1 MPSWDKSS
9 RFLFDWSGV
18 GVRLNF
24 RQTVLWG
31 VLRLWVFALCA
42 AGIPAA
48 VSASDLQ
55 FALQSLEETGQ
66 VSVTREGTCA
76 GYSWTI
82 KWKSPGGKQPLLQ
95 VPSLGQL
102 FVPQQCFLLHCF
114 LNSAFCYFV
123 PVSLLFATLFLKRF
137 FLLHCFCIWALCYFI
152 SLAVLLAIL
161 FPYLP
166 SLLICTLS

>member
-1 MPSWDKSS
+1 MIFRWKFLNPDNTEMHCSYNFVSHSCPLGIKVLEFSLTGVS
-9 RFLFDWSGV
+9 RCVIEL
-18 GVRLNF
+18 
-24 RQTVLWG
+24 QAVLWG

-42 AGIPAA
+42 AGVPAA

-102 FVPQQCFLLHCF
+102 LVPQQRFLLHCF
-114 LNSAFCYFV
+114 LNSAFCYFA
-123 PVSLLFATLFLKRF
+123 SSTAIFATLF
-137 FLLHCFCIWALCYFI
+137 
-152 SLAVLLAIL
+152 
-161 FPYLP
+161 P
-166 SLLICTLS
+166 